1 MIRWDD
7 AVDHVGLLTID
18 RPERRNALNAE
29 LCGELRERLENSHQ
43 LRAIVITGEGTAF
56 CAGAD
61 IARRAEDNDRSS
73 AGSGGLEHGGSD
85 TFRPAFELLLDAIVD
100 HPAPVIAAI
109 NGPALGAGLQ
119 LAVACDFRVVA
130 DHAKLGIPAARLG
143 IVLSA
148 ANVRRLALLVGHAAA
163 RDLLLTGRDVDVDEA
178 KAMGLVSRHG
188 SDAKAAALHL
198 ARELAALAPLTVKGH
213 KRALNLVMTQGDREA
228 IDVELRALEEAAFLS
243 DDLQEGL
250 NAFGEKREPRFLGT

>member
-1 MIRWDD
+1 MIRWDEISD
-7 AVDHVGLLTID
+7 QVSVATID

-61 IARRAEDNDRSS
+61 IARRADDNARSP
-73 AGSGGLEHGGSD
+73 AASGGLEHGGGD

-148 ANVRRLALLVGHAAA
+148 SNVRRLALLVGHAAA
-163 RDLLLTGRDVDVDEA
+163 RDLLLTGRAIDVEEA
-178 KAMGLVSRHG
+178 KTMGLVSRHG
-188 SDAKAAALHL
+188 SDAKAAAIHL

-213 KRALNLVMTQGDREA
+213 KRALNLVMAQGDPEA
-228 IDVELRALEEAAFLS
+228 ADVELRALEDAAFLS

-250 NAFGEKREPRFLGT
+250 KAFSEKREPLFGGT